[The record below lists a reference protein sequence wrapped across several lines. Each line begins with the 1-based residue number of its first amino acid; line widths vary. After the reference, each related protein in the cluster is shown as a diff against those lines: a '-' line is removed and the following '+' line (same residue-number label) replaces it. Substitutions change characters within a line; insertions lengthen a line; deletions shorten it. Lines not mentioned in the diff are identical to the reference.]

1 LLRGF
6 LGVIG
11 HVGLVAA
18 DPVRRVFSALAGV
31 KDGLRPPAS
40 PVAFGDHLDKLDT
53 SP

>member
-1 LLRGF
+1 M
-6 LGVIG
+6 LGWWPPTLSG
-11 HVGLVAA
+11 
-18 DPVRRVFSALAGV
+18 RVFSASSGV